1 MTQTDSDADLNKAI
15 ELSIQQQ
22 KTDVG
27 VTTEDIH
34 PFDETVIDSSL
45 DYYRYGYHFLS
56 QPGKCEREKTNH
68 FFFRRT
74 NEDLTVD
81 YFLKSLAG
89 QNLQEIGQNSVNLF
103 SPDAEKSFGEKELVV
118 FR

>member
-1 MTQTDSDADLNKAI
+1 MGFGFGWAAAESTFKAKKFFFVYRNSNKPNTSVSVTQTDSDADLNKAI

-45 DYYRYGYHFLS
+45 DYYRFVYKFL
-56 QPGKCEREKTNH
+56 P
-68 FFFRRT
+68 
-74 NEDLTVD
+74 
-81 YFLKSLAG
+81 
-89 QNLQEIGQNSVNLF
+89 
-103 SPDAEKSFGEKELVV
+103 
-118 FR
+118 

>member
-1 MTQTDSDADLNKAI
+1 MSVTQTDSDADLNKAI

-45 DYYRYGYHFLS
+45 DYYRLAFFEISKSIKLRL
-56 QPGKCEREKTNH
+56 KKI
-68 FFFRRT
+68 FFFPQKNQRRF
-74 NEDLTVD
+74 NCRL
-81 YFLKSLAG
+81 
-89 QNLQEIGQNSVNLF
+89 LF
-103 SPDAEKSFGEKELVV
+103 KKFSGPKFTRHRSK